1 MPTVYQRRKPDGTK
15 AEIYSADIWINGAKV
30 QRSTGCKV
38 RRDAIKKAAELE
50 AEARTDH
57 ARRHEPLT
65 LDTMMG
71 RYWRDHAG
79 DLPSKSSVRYHIQRL
94 LEIMGRDKPV
104 AELSNADVHTYVTTR
119 SKMPV
124 SHSTINRELD
134 VLQSAYCMARDR
146 WEHPVRPIRWRDHR
160 FPASDPR
167 EATLT
172 VAEAKEAVRLAA
184 TKSRDMADA
193 IELTIY
199 TGMRKNELETL
210 TKARVDLSER
220 KATVLAKRKA
230 RQGHRL
236 RPVFLSTPAVALLAE
251 RLAGAARDDEPLFNL
266 TNDRK
271 IWEWVREQIGR
282 PEVRWHDLRHT
293 HGTMLGKTT
302 DNTRIIQKQLGHTN
316 TQTTLR
322 YVHTEHA
329 QVVDA
334 VESIPALT
342 DRKVVALRP
351 EAENPVEPPASGTS
365 IEALRSEDALENKEI
380 SDLRRRHGAS
390 V

>member
-1 MPTVYQRRKPDGTK
+1 
-15 AEIYSADIWINGAKV
+15 
-30 QRSTGCKV
+30 
-38 RRDAIKKAAELE
+38 
-50 AEARTDH
+50 
-57 ARRHEPLT
+57 
-65 LDTMMG
+65 
-71 RYWRDHAG
+71 
-79 DLPSKSSVRYHIQRL
+79 
-94 LEIMGRDKPV
+94 
-104 AELSNADVHTYVTTR
+104 
-119 SKMPV
+119 
-124 SHSTINRELD
+124 
-134 VLQSAYCMARDR
+134 
-146 WEHPVRPIRWRDHR
+146 
-160 FPASDPR
+160 
-167 EATLT
+167 
-172 VAEAKEAVRLAA
+172 
-184 TKSRDMADA
+184 
-193 IELTIY
+193 
-199 TGMRKNELETL
+199 MRKNELETL